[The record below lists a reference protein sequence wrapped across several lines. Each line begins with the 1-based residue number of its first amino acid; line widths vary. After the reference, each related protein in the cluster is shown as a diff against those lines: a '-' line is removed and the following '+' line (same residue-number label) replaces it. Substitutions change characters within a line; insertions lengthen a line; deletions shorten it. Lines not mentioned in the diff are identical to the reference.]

1 LKKKYLIFTMILLL
15 LFITGCQKIN
25 IPEGKESQIIEYAV
39 NSVKKHDKNY
49 IIKLPE
55 IETETTIEETTWY
68 SGDNN
73 NPTNTQGET
82 TTSNTTVNNNYTV
95 NEVMSMPGF
104 DINYKDYVV
113 SNNYPEDAGDLGFNM
128 IATKGFDLLVLK
140 FNVTNN
146 TGADNIFNT
155 LDLKYSYKAIVNN
168 STKLNAQA
176 TALLD
181 SLNTYNSVIKKGETK
196 EMVLVF
202 QIKEDISST
211 IARIDL
217 SVTANNI
224 SKTAALKK

>member
-1 LKKKYLIFTMILLL
+1 MKKKYLIFTMIFLL
-15 LFITGCQKIN
+15 LFITGCQKIS

-68 SGDNN
+68 SGNGN
-73 NPTNTQGET
+73 EPTSTQGET
-82 TTSNTTVNNNYTV
+82 TTGNNTVNNNYTV
-95 NEVMSMPGF
+95 NEILPMSGF
-104 DINYKDYVV
+104 DISYKDYAV
-113 SNNYPEDAGDLGFNM
+113 SNNYPEDTGDLGFNM
-128 IATKGFDLLVLK
+128 ISVKGYDLLILK

-146 TGADNIFNT
+146 SGVDNVFNT
-155 LDLKYSYKAIVNN
+155 LDLKYSYKAVVNN

-181 SLNTYNSVIKKGETK
+181 ALNTYNSVIKKGEVK

-217 SVTANNI
+217 SVTANNLT
-224 SKTAALKK
+224 KTAALKK